1 VAGLAL
7 NKMQIEFLWRADV
20 VCKNTFATGIN
31 KYRCRARSQLGMRL
45 DGLNIDALCF
55 EVRTHNTH
63 SSSENRMHSDDVAA
77 AYGFKGALVPGVT
90 VFSHMTQ
97 PLVAKYGAEWLARGS
112 AEVEFAKPAY
122 EGELLSINTVSAAG
136 ADSYALTCV
145 NEQGVELA
153 RMSAWLPAASAKP
166 DARGDIPPAPP
177 LAERPTVTWDLMA
190 INQPFPALA
199 WSPTREENR
208 EWCADVRDALPL
220 YRDGDAPLLHP
231 GLILR
236 QANFVLRKRF
246 VIPAWIHAASR
257 ITFFAPLRAG
267 SSYEVRAIPE
277 EKWNHKGHEFVR
289 LFVAVRSADH
299 SGRTVAEIIHTAIFR
314 PRVRE
319 AGAQ

>member
-1 VAGLAL
+1 MTPSVSVAPY
-7 NKMQIEFLWRADV
+7 Q
-20 VCKNTFATGIN
+20 
-31 KYRCRARSQLGMRL
+31 
-45 DGLNIDALCF
+45 
-55 EVRTHNTH
+55 VRTHNASTQ
-63 SSSENRMHSDDVAA
+63 SENRMHSDDVARQF
-77 AYGFKGALVPGVT
+77 GFNGGLVPGVT
-90 VFSHMTQ
+90 VFAHMTQ
-97 PLVAKYGAEWLARGS
+97 PLVARYGDAWLARGTADVRFS
-112 AEVEFAKPAY
+112 KPAY
-122 EGELLSINTVSAAG
+122 EGELLSIGSADASDG
-136 ADSYALTCV
+136 MHALTCV

-153 RMSAWLPAASAKP
+153 HMSASLPAASAKP